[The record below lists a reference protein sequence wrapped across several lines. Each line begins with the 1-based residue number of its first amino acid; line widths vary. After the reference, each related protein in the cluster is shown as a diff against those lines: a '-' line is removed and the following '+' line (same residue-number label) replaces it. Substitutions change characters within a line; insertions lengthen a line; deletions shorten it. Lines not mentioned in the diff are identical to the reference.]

1 MRLIVLVSLT
11 MVAFAA
17 NSILGRLAIGGGYM
31 EATSFGLLR
40 LFSGAV
46 TLITLCVFSG
56 LSLRRDLRQALWGAA
71 ALSIYI
77 VGFSVA
83 YQDLDAGLGALILF
97 GVVQV
102 SMFLWG
108 ACSGSPVSA
117 GQIGGAG
124 IALAGLAF
132 VVWPTDGA
140 SVAPLGASLLMAL
153 GGLGWAAYSLL
164 GRGARAPLAAT
175 AVNFAV
181 ATLMMVPGV
190 MLFGGDIVFTRAGF
204 FLAVLSGAVT
214 SGLGYA
220 LWYHVLPQ
228 LSPAVAATVQLS
240 VPVIAILAGAALLGE
255 DIAVALVIGSAA
267 VLGGIAIVVLSAP
280 GRRAAARSKTVAER

>member
-1 MRLIVLVSLT
+1 MRLIFLVSLT

-46 TLITLCVFSG
+46 TLIALCILRG
-56 LSLRRDLRQALWGAA
+56 LSVRRDLRQTLWGAA

-108 ACSGSPVSA
+108 SFSGSPVSW

-132 VVWPTDGA
+132 VVWPSDGA
-140 SVAPLGASLLMAL
+140 SAAPLGASLLMAL

-190 MLFGGDIVFTRAGF
+190 LLFGGDIVVTRTGGL
-204 FLAVLSGAVT
+204 LAVLSGAVT

-220 LWYHVLPQ
+220 LWYHVLPK

-255 DIAVALVIGSAA
+255 AITVPLVIGSAA
-267 VLGGIAIVVLSAP
+267 ILGGIAVVVLSAP
-280 GRRAAARSKTVAER
+280 GRRTAAHSKTVAER